1 MDYLMK
7 ADEEIRLKCL
17 EMAIQIGGKPEQTTV
32 IVDHFYSFIKTGNWP
47 TPKKHKRIST
57 EK

>member
-1 MDYLMK
+1 MK